1 MSSLGNLE
9 YLPYINTEGKLPT
22 ELQGKIGVYAIFD
35 EQRILQYIGYSRDIY
50 LSLKQHLVRQPDSCY
65 WLKVA
70 IIDRPQ
76 RTTLE
81 NMRTDWIKENGVI
94 PAGNAETNSIWEEPI
109 DVKLLMTASEIA
121 EYPAK
126 QFDDVT
132 KEKFLKNIARR
143 VEAEILAVLKNRG
156 LEEEIRF
163 NPKLKSSGLLDLKP

>member
-1 MSSLGNLE
+1 MSSLENLE
-9 YLPYINTEGKLPT
+9 YLPYINTEGKLPL

-35 EQRILQYIGYSRDIY
+35 EQQILQYIGYSRDIY
-50 LSLKQHLVRQPDSCY
+50 LSLKQHLVRQPNSCY

-81 NMRTDWIKENGVI
+81 NMRTDWIEENGTI
-94 PAGNAETNSIWEEPI
+94 PAGNIANSIWEQPI
-109 DVKLLMTASEIA
+109 DAKLFMTPSEIEA
-121 EYPAK
+121 YPQQ
-126 QFDDVT
+126 QFDDVMT
-132 KEKFLKNIARR
+132 EKFLKNVARR
-143 VEAEILAVLKNRG
+143 VEAEILEVLKKRG

>member
-9 YLPYINTEGKLPT
+9 YLPYINSDGKLPI
-22 ELQGKIGVYAIFD
+22 ELQGKIGVYGIFD
-35 EQRILQYIGYSRDIY
+35 KEQILQYIGYSRDVY

-76 RTTLE
+76 RSTLE
-81 NMRTDWIKENGVI
+81 NIKTDWIRENGTI
-94 PAGNAETNSIWEEPI
+94 PPGNTTPNSIWEQPI
-109 DVKLLMTASEIA
+109 DAKLLMTPLEIA

-126 QFDDVT
+126 QFDDVMA
-132 KEKFLKNIARR
+132 EKFLKNVARR
-143 VEAEILAVLKNRG
+143 VESEILEVLKQRG
-156 LEEEIRF
+156 LVEEIRF